1 MPRSK
6 RCLCIDCKPATDKTA
21 MELIMFSEP
30 SPEKEPKSSLASTKL
45 TKLAPK
51 FKNDLDEEDKKLNV
65 KLDSLRDEI
74 KELESEHG
82 LNNLSIK
89 KQPPNPNRQWKKS
102 ERQLLYEKISYQ
114 IGETFNFKNVGNDK
128 SQKKSMIKN
137 EEKFSTPI
145 EKEEEK
151 TKKIPLSIFDKPVQG
166 DFPTWILD
174 QIVHE
179 GKYLDVQMQLMDPN
193 SSMMSEM
200 LHGCT
205 YEGMK
210 KYFDKN
216 KDQIKKVLNVKYFCR

>member
-1 MPRSK
+1 M
-6 RCLCIDCKPATDKTA
+6 A
-21 MELIMFSEP
+21 
-30 SPEKEPKSSLASTKL
+30 
-45 TKLAPK
+45 
-51 FKNDLDEEDKKLNV
+51 
-65 KLDSLRDEI
+65 
-74 KELESEHG
+74 
-82 LNNLSIK
+82 
-89 KQPPNPNRQWKKS
+89 
-102 ERQLLYEKISYQ
+102 
-114 IGETFNFKNVGNDK
+114 ETFNFKNVGNNKEPCVK
-128 SQKKSMIKN
+128 SQKKSIIKN

-151 TKKIPLSIFDKPVQG
+151 TEKIPLSIFDKPVQG